1 MKKVCSVIVMCML
14 MSFSVYAEDISGTTY
29 EKNIV
34 LTIDDKKALV
44 NEEVHELVT
53 PPTSRDGRTLLP
65 LRFVVEEV
73 IEGQVEWNQDTREI
87 KVLKD
92 NKEIIMTLDK
102 KEVIIDGISS
112 QMDVAPTVINNVT
125 LLPIRFISEQF
136 EVQVTYEA
144 KTKQVLLQ
152 GGEMIVNTPPIAQ
165 FSFSKDE
172 YISGEEIYKT
182 NLSYD
187 LEDDKII
194 AGLWS
199 VVGENEVVANELED
213 VFKTP
218 TPGEYSIG
226 LKVKDEHGLWSD
238 WTYQKVI
245 IKPNA
250 APVITNITTTKS
262 TYARG
267 EHIEYNYNYNDEPW
281 DEVSKERWSYRK
293 EGEDKSRAILGK
305 PEALFTAGNYIVN
318 LQIDDSVGNRS
329 EEVEVKVEVTDEI
342 MKEEFEYA
350 FTEGNIGDIIDNY
363 QGFNFRD
370 YEDITELNKTTI
382 PGTMIMSDSP
392 EVVTREGILYR
403 DDIDGTGRI
412 LVHHI
417 NDFSEEATM
426 SGRKRFVMV
435 AENKTSMPVSAT
447 FTNKTIKGPVSDVL
461 LLGQRMLNEYLVG
474 VPSETITLMPGEK
487 VYIYDS
493 EKKWLKGTCISG
505 LMDVATTGPM
515 TFTMAA
521 VSAGNTINNM
531 DSMELFIKTTH
542 PRGTFDTVGINY
554 NIELDGSIPEKILLG
569 AGDDEW
575 LVGHDALTGDVA
587 VNKGNFGVS
596 YYITITAK
604 EDTGIILNP
613 RATIFRGA
621 IQYEGGEVY
630 NIPSMG
636 SIYSN
641 TAKAVSLGVI
651 KAGETKTIEYMLP
664 NGSASPILLGFI
676 PKEHWRD

>member
-1 MKKVCSVIVMCML
+1 MKKICLAIVVGIM
-14 MSFSVYAEDISGTTY
+14 MSFSIYAEDILGTTY

-34 LTIDDKKALV
+34 LTIDNKEALV
-44 NEEVHELVT
+44 NEEEHELAMS
-53 PPTSRDGRTLLP
+53 PIAKDGRTLLP

-73 IEGQVEWNQDTREI
+73 IDGQVQWSPETKEI
-87 KVLKD
+87 KVKKD
-92 NKEIIMTLDK
+92 NKEVIMTLDTK
-102 KEVIIDGISS
+102 QVLIDGISDE
-112 QMDVAPTVINNVT
+112 MDVAPMIINNVT
-125 LLPIRFISEQF
+125 LLPLRFISEQF
-136 EVQVTYEA
+136 EIKISYDA

-152 GGEMIVNTPPIAQ
+152 GGEKTINTKPIAK
-165 FSFSKDE
+165 FSFSKEE
-172 YISGEEIYKT
+172 YISGEELVKT

-199 VVGENEVVANELED
+199 VVGENEVVANELEEI
-213 VFKTP
+213 FKTP

-238 WTYQKVI
+238 WTYQTVV
-245 IKPNA
+245 IKPNS
-250 APVITNITTTKS
+250 APTIIRLDTVKD

-267 EHIEYNYNYNDEPW
+267 EHIEYDYVYDDEPW
-281 DEVSKERWSYRK
+281 DKVIKERWSYRK
-293 EGEDKSRAILGK
+293 EGEDKSKAILGK
-305 PEALFTAGNYIVN
+305 PEGLFTSGRYIIN
-318 LQIDDSVGNRS
+318 LQIDDTVGNRS
-329 EEVEVKVEVTDEI
+329 EEAEVIVEITDEI

-350 FTEGNIGDIIDNY
+350 FTEGYIGDIIDNY

-370 YEDITELNKTTI
+370 YEDIAELNKTI
-382 PGTMIMSDSP
+382 VPGTMIMSDSP

-403 DDIDGTGRI
+403 DDIDGIGRI

-417 NDFSEEATM
+417 NDFSEEATKT
-426 SGRKRFVMV
+426 GRKRFVMV
-435 AENKTSMPVSAT
+435 AENKTDEPVSAI
-447 FTNKTIKGPVSDVL
+447 FTNKTIKGPVSDIL

-474 VPSETITLMPGEK
+474 VPEETITLEPGEK
-487 VYIYDS
+487 MYIYDS
-493 EKKWLKGTCISG
+493 KTKWVKGTCISG
-505 LMDVATTGPM
+505 LMDVSTTGPM

-521 VSAGNTINNM
+521 VSPGNTLNNM
-531 DSMELFIKTTH
+531 EDMELFIKTTH
-542 PRGTFDTVGINY
+542 PRGTFDAVGINY
-554 NIELDGSIPEKILLG
+554 NIELDGSIPQKILLG

-587 VNKGNFGVS
+587 VNKGNFGIS

-613 RATIFRGA
+613 RATMFRGA
-621 IQYEGGEVY
+621 VKYDGQEVH
-630 NIPSMG
+630 NIPTVG

-664 NGSASPILLGFI
+664 NGSASPVLLGFI